1 METKGIRI
9 FAETLILPL
18 ASSTHR
24 VEAMVRECTHA
35 AGTNRGEESR
45 SWYIM
50 LRSVFNTK
58 INEIAFTAREDKV
71 FRGNHHW
78 GPGKE
83 GKREVRSEIG
93 KKNTENLSKN
103 PRRQK
108 STTFKEMSVSRLL
121 LI

>member
-1 METKGIRI
+1 MFAYFSSYVPHSSAILQGKLPDMINNIEEILAGADIWSDEMETKGIRI

-58 INEIAFTAREDKV
+58 INEIAFAAREDKV
-71 FRGNHHW
+71 FRGNQHL
-78 GPGKE
+78 GPGK
-83 GKREVRSEIG
+83 
-93 KKNTENLSKN
+93 
-103 PRRQK
+103 
-108 STTFKEMSVSRLL
+108 
-121 LI
+121 